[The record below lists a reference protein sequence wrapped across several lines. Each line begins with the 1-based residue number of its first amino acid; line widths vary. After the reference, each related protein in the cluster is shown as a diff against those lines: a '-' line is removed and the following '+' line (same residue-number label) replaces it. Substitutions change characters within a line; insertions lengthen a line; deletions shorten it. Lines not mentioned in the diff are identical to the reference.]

1 MRTAYGYTRIEDVT
15 DTHVGTGLGSQRK
28 SIAAYCRRH
37 RLRLVGFEE
46 DIGGGISDAMSQRVG
61 WARVI
66 AALERRELD
75 AVVVAALD
83 HLDGNLMMQE
93 SQLTHVLLLGAE
105 MHSVAEP
112 QLGDDDPARAQFR
125 RVRSALRVYETAFGD
140 AQRVVALGQA
150 VSGGSHRGIPE
161 PYGYRAERVAGTVRV
176 TVNEVEARVIRSL
189 FEAFMRGHTERGLA
203 HILTQS
209 GVRARRGR
217 KWTEGMVR
225 SILTTPQ
232 YAGQTERHGMTIP
245 LGQPIIAPGLF
256 CAVKQEMADRRQR
269 RQMLREAGEDG

>member
-1 MRTAYGYTRIEDVT
+1 MRIAYGYTRIEDMT
-15 DTHVGTGLGSQRK
+15 QTHVGTGLGSQRE

-37 RLRLVGFEE
+37 RLRLVRFEE

-61 WARVI
+61 WARLI
-66 AALERRELD
+66 AALERRKLD

-83 HLDGNLMMQE
+83 RLDGNLMMQE

-125 RVRSALRVYETAFGD
+125 CVRSALRIYESAFGD
-140 AQRVVALGQA
+140 ARRVVALDQA
-150 VSGGSHRGIPE
+150 KSGGGHRGIPQ
-161 PYGYRAERVAGTVRV
+161 PYGYRAERVAGAVRV
-176 TVNEVEARVIRSL
+176 TVNETEARVIRSL
-189 FEAFMRGHTERGLA
+189 FDAFMRGHTVRGLA

-217 KWTEGMVR
+217 RWTEGMVR
-225 SILTTPQ
+225 RALTNPR
-232 YAGQTERHGMTIP
+232 YAGEIERHGMTIP
-245 LGQPIIAPGLF
+245 LGQPIVAPGLF
-256 CAVKQEMADRRQR
+256 YAVKQEMTDRRQR